1 MAYLPLI
8 DAQLKMAFRT
18 AKDLAIIAVFEKTT
32 ASEFDFNAMEA
43 VATVVPVTAQIIVF
57 DGSKASEK
65 SNTETRQFMVKASEV
80 GDIKA
85 FDKVSFDSKSWT
97 IGRVIKGT
105 GFILVLDAVRE
116 G

>member
-18 AKDLAIIAVFEKTT
+18 AKDLAVTAVFEKTV
-32 ASEFDFNAMEA
+32 SSDFDFNAMTA
-43 VATVVPVTAQIIVF
+43 VVAVEPVEAQIIVF
-57 DGSKASEK
+57 DGAKSSDK
-65 SNTETRQFMVKASEV
+65 SNTETRQFMVRAKDV

-85 FDKVSFDSKSWT
+85 FDKVVFDSKSWT
-97 IGRVIKGT
+97 IGRAIKGT
-105 GFILVLDAVRE
+105 GFILVFDAIRE